1 MEEPRDVVCETKHDF
16 PRKVANAVHDQGQQD
31 ARRGSQDR
39 TEETDANAR

>member
-1 MEEPRDVVCETKHDF
+1 
-16 PRKVANAVHDQGQQD
+16 VHDQGQQD